1 MSAMYAIGAL
11 AIAIL
16 TASTGPGATQETGA
30 SRDVANIPATA
41 GAYAHQELEFRR
53 NPSASR
59 AVPIG
64 IGEILHT
71 SPGLS
76 ENSWDF
82 GNPDSI
88 PGFGTLPQGYDSR
101 ALLPRFSGE

>member
-1 MSAMYAIGAL
+1 MSAMHATSASAL
-11 AIAIL
+11 AILIAL
-16 TASTGPGATQETGA
+16 TGPGATQEAGA
-30 SRDVANIPATA
+30 SLDVANGPATA
-41 GAYAHQELEFRR
+41 GAYTHQDLGLRR
-53 NPSASR
+53 KPSASR

-64 IGEILHT
+64 IGEILHN

>member
-1 MSAMYAIGAL
+1 MSATHGTGAL

-16 TASTGPGATQETGA
+16 IALTGPGATQETGA
-30 SRDVANIPATA
+30 PLDVANIPAAA
-41 GAYAHQELEFRR
+41 GAYVHQELELRR
-53 NPSASR
+53 KPSASR

-64 IGEILHT
+64 IGEILHS

-88 PGFGTLPQGYDSR
+88 PGFGTLPRGYDSR
-101 ALLPRFSGE
+101 PVLPRLSGE

>member
-1 MSAMYAIGAL
+1 MSARHGASAL

-16 TASTGPGATQETGA
+16 IAWTGPGATQETEALLGF
-30 SRDVANIPATA
+30 ANIPAAA
-41 GAYAHQELEFRR
+41 GAYAHQDVEFLRKR
-53 NPSASR
+53 SSSR

-64 IGEILHT
+64 IGELLHT
-71 SPGLS
+71 SPGLA

-88 PGFGTLPQGYDSR
+88 PGFGTLPQGYDAR
-101 ALLPRFSGE
+101 PVLPR

>member
-1 MSAMYAIGAL
+1 MSARHGVL

-16 TASTGPGATQETGA
+16 IALTGPGATQETGA
-30 SRDVANIPATA
+30 ALDVANMPAA
-41 GAYAHQELEFRR
+41 SGAYAQQDLEFRR
-53 NPSASR
+53 KPTSSR
-59 AVPIG
+59 AVPVG
-64 IGEILHT
+64 IGEIMHS

-76 ENSWDF
+76 ENAWDF

-101 ALLPRFSGE
+101 PLLPRFSGE

>member
-1 MSAMYAIGAL
+1 MSATHGMSAL

-16 TASTGPGATQETGA
+16 IAWPGPGATQETG
-30 SRDVANIPATA
+30 TA
-41 GAYAHQELEFRR
+41 GAYAHQELELRGK
-53 NPSASR
+53 PSSSR

-64 IGEILHT
+64 IGEILHL

-82 GNPDSI
+82 GNPDSV
-88 PGFGTLPQGYDSR
+88 PGFGTMPQGYDSR
-101 ALLPRFSGE
+101 ALRPRFSGE